1 MAKRPK
7 RSDPLLI
14 RKPVKHLKVLLT
26 QNIERAVWMSSPLL
40 SRCMSTGGRGGWVGA
55 VSLYIRFV
63 DSEEEGLYTEPS
75 IVYDD
80 FDLSVAVPGLPD
92 AGRKNILDELD

>member
-1 MAKRPK
+1 M
-7 RSDPLLI
+7 
-14 RKPVKHLKVLLT
+14 KHLKVLLT
-26 QNIERAVWMSSPLL
+26 QNIERAVWMSTPLL
-40 SRCMSTGGRGGWVGA
+40 SRCMSSGGRGGWVGG

-80 FDLSVAVPGLPD
+80 FDLSVPD
-92 AGRKNILDELD
+92 AGQNNILDELD